1 MNEIISRDLF
11 EVRTPLFLI
20 GWRVKNIADN
30 GDQISITFENDHG
43 VSCDLTL
50 TGTGDAYISELYAAG
65 RPDSIDRRIKQGYEN
80 AMKAIH
86 GHAHE
91 ES

>member
-20 GWRVKNIADN
+20 GWKVKSIADN
-30 GDQISITFENDHG
+30 GDQISITFENDHD

-50 TGTGDAYISELYAAG
+50 TGTGDAYISELYATG
-65 RPDSIDRRIKQGYEN
+65 RTEIRRGEQ
-80 AMKAIH
+80 
-86 GHAHE
+86 
-91 ES
+91 